1 MSTRALRWWLRA
13 AVAAPLVLAA
23 LVLLRRP
30 WAPVLD
36 LAMTEVR
43 VRDVGGSH
51 TPLIGLPGRIGR
63 FPDQG
68 SHPGP
73 LSFYLLAV
81 VYRLIGAR
89 AVGLLV
95 GTVVLNVAAAW
106 TALWVVSRRG
116 SRRDS
121 IAVGVYLTVTMA
133 WLGAGL
139 LTQPWNPYL
148 PLVPF
153 VVVLLSGWMVLRGDH
168 RMVLVQVAAA
178 ALCAQTH
185 VPYLTLCVTL
195 VGVSLV
201 AIALGA
207 RDPGGRRNHLLSIGG
222 AIGVTVLLWLPV
234 FLQEWR
240 QRPGNISM
248 LRRHFLQPPEAPQG
262 LAVGVRTVL
271 EHFDV
276 VHVVTRLAVRPDGY
290 LAVLDDLAGGSA
302 VVGAMV
308 VLVWAA
314 AAILAWRRRDRS
326 VLALHAVVAVTIV
339 VAVLST
345 SRIFGK
351 VWYYLTLWA
360 WSLGLLAVLAV
371 ALTVVGA
378 WQPRRTIA
386 VALRRLCATFVVL
399 ATLSAVVEA
408 TRVDPPEAHLSDVL
422 VAIVEPTVEA
432 IDDGLAPAVG
442 ADGVYAVAWADAAYF
457 GSQGYGLVNELERRG
472 IDARLFPPYRVPM
485 TPQRTATVDE
495 VDAELVLVT
504 GSKIDRWSK
513 VPGVVMVADV
523 DLRSDAE
530 RSEFEVLRSE
540 VISMLEDAGLDAI
553 VPLVDE
559 NLFGA
564 SIDPRTPAPVQDR
577 LARMLLLGQRTV
589 VFLAPPGTF
598 DANP

>member
-81 VYRLIGAR
+81 VYRLLGAR

-222 AIGVTVLLWLPV
+222 AIGVTALLWLPV

-472 IDARLFPPYRVPM
+472 IAARLFPPYRVPM

-504 GSKIDRWSK
+504 GSNIDRWSK

-540 VISMLEDAGLDAI
+540 VISMLEDAGLDAM